1 MNRIQRERF
10 RDRHLR
16 QKYDL
21 LHSLPTLQTPALA
34 GLYLKSFYNAT
45 KRYDLTLPSEIT
57 DADVKFCGECGVVHV
72 PMVNMD
78 IVSTSDNEQEDS
90 LSFKCR
96 HCNHKVS
103 FKSNKIESK
112 INSPP
117 PESLSNSPSPVIQ
130 NKISNSTAKSRAK
143 KRKQNSL
150 NSLLANKK
158 KEQKNGSTSSL
169 SSLTLES
176 FMKR

>member
-1 MNRIQRERF
+1 MNRTQRERF

-45 KRYDLTLPSEIT
+45 KRYDITLPSEIT
-57 DADVKFCGECGVVHV
+57 DADTKFCGNCGLVHI
-72 PMVNMD
+72 PMVNTD
-78 IVSTSDNEQEDS
+78 IEATSHDGQES

-96 HCNHKVS
+96 HCNHKAS
-103 FKSNKIESK
+103 FRSNSIESK
-112 INSPP
+112 LSSVAPT
-117 PESLSNSPSPVIQ
+117 SLSGSPSSAPQ
-130 NKISNSTAKSRAK
+130 NKITKSTAKGRAK

-150 NSLLANKK
+150 NNLLANKK
-158 KEQKNGSTSSL
+158 KEQNNGSSASL